1 MTDRGIPDAVRHF
14 IADSIDSAEEL
25 DLLLLLHRT
34 PDRTWDAESAS
45 QVVYSVPQST
55 RDRLV
60 ELARKGLAREAPGT
74 PVSFQYGPQT
84 PELEAAVDELAS
96 IYRVRR
102 AEVVS
107 LVLAKG
113 VDPLRSFADAFKL
126 KKRDS

>member
-1 MTDRGIPDAVRHF
+1 MTDRGIPEEVRRF

-34 PDRTWDAESAS
+34 PDRTWDAASAS

-55 RDRLV
+55 SDRLIT
-60 ELARKGLAREAPGT
+60 LAGKGLVRAEPGT
-74 PVSFQYGPQT
+74 PTAYRYAPAS
-84 PELEAAVDELAS
+84 PELREAVDSLAAV
-96 IYRVRR
+96 YRARR

-107 LVLAKG
+107 LVFANG

>member
-1 MTDRGIPDAVRHF
+1 MTDRGIPEEVRRF

-34 PDRTWDAESAS
+34 PDRTWDPASAS

-55 RDRLV
+55 ADRLITLV
-60 ELARKGLAREAPGT
+60 GKGLVQAEPGT
-74 PVSFQYGPQT
+74 PTAYRYAPAT
-84 PELEAAVDELAS
+84 PELRETVDALATV
-96 IYRVRR
+96 YRARR

-107 LVLAKG
+107 LVFANG

>member
-1 MTDRGIPDAVRHF
+1 MTDRGIPDEVRRF
-14 IADSIDSAEEL
+14 IAASIDSAEEL

-34 PDRTWDAESAS
+34 PERTWDAASAS

-55 RDRLV
+55 RDWLV
-60 ELARKGLAREAPGT
+60 ALVRKGLLREEPGSPPTYRFAPASPGLA
-74 PVSFQYGPQT
+74 
-84 PELEAAVDELAS
+84 EAVDELAA

-107 LVLAKG
+107 LVFANG